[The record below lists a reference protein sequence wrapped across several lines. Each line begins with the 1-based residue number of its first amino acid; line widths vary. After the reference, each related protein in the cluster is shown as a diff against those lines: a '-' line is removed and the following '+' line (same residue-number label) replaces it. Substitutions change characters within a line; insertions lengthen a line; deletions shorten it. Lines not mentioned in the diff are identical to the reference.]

1 MVIFS
6 LVLEPS
12 KAALTLTAR
21 RRKLFF
27 PSDSARWY
35 FVVFG
40 RARLICPAA
49 SRATS
54 GAAQRD
60 LLEKKITVQPRPEW
74 LLYLTSG
81 EKTKNVA
88 DVTQFPILKNSVK
101 FSFKPEGG
109 AF

>member
-1 MVIFS
+1 MDVIFS

-12 KAALTLTAR
+12 KAALTLTGR

-27 PSDSARWY
+27 PRVDSARWY

-60 LLEKKITVQPRPEW
+60 LLEKKITVQARPEW

-88 DVTQFPILKNSVK
+88 DVTQLFEFGNSIEI
-101 FSFKPEGG
+101 FL
-109 AF
+109 

>member
-1 MVIFS
+1 MAVIFS

-12 KAALTLTAR
+12 KAALTLTG
-21 RRKLFF
+21 LSGSCSF
-27 PSDSARWY
+27 PVLA

-88 DVTQFPILKNSVK
+88 DVTQLLEINGKIFL
-101 FSFKPEGG
+101 
-109 AF
+109 